1 MFVYVRE
8 DSPLRQLHNP
18 TLGGG
23 ERADRG
29 GGIVK
34 TGPVT
39 FAVKQSLCFTEQ
51 TDETHQALPPQTTA
65 LFKIKVREW
74 MRKAEL
80 GKVYGCNKAEG
91 TSVATEDRISLFH
104 LCLSLSFT
112 RPPTLS
118 FLSVWWG
125 YPFLSSAPLQIHPS
139 QQCYSFCPP
148 ILSISSLSLF
158 FSLSLSLF
166 LPLFMCL
173 LKLSDLLLTPSSS
186 TQPAH
191 SVLWDE
197 LWLILSLHPSPP
209 SLVTYLPFC
218 SSLQVSLSPLLS

>member
-1 MFVYVRE
+1 MVIATR
-8 DSPLRQLHNP
+8 LRGLICCNGRQGFSFPSTSLPVLHHA
-18 TLGGG
+18 THSLL
-23 ERADRG
+23 
-29 GGIVK
+29 
-34 TGPVT
+34 
-39 FAVKQSLCFTEQ
+39 SLCVMRIP
-51 TDETHQALPPQTTA
+51 LPV
-65 LFKIKVREW
+65 FR
-74 MRKAEL
+74 
-80 GKVYGCNKAEG
+80 
-91 TSVATEDRISLFH
+91 
-104 LCLSLSFT
+104 
-112 RPPTLS
+112 
-118 FLSVWWG
+118 
-125 YPFLSSAPLQIHPS
+125 PLQIHPS
-139 QQCYSFCPP
+139 QQCLSFCSP

-158 FSLSLSLF
+158 LCLSLF